1 LAYLEKRPTV
11 VSNPLTMSRS
21 PSPASSLDYFQSSG
35 SASEDDYV
43 PRSRAPG
50 KRKGG
55 GAGGKKAGAGPK
67 LKINL
72 SALQRARDVAAA
84 HPVEGDVDEDE
95 YGVDDEE
102 TGYLDGLLGR
112 KGVDLSSLELK
123 ADHAAR
129 PLWVDEYGN
138 MYVHYSW
145 LSSGSARC

>member
-1 LAYLEKRPTV
+1 VEKRPAV
-11 VSNPLTMSRS
+11 VSHPFSMSRS

-55 GAGGKKAGAGPK
+55 AASSGKKAGAGPK

-84 HPVEGDVDEDE
+84 HPLEGDVDEDE

-102 TGYLDGLLGR
+102 AGYLDGLLGR

-138 MYVHYSW
+138 MYVQFSMFR
-145 LSSGSARC
+145 S